1 MLYVIFT
8 IYKTTEHSFVQIKQ
22 RLFCRF
28 WNIYFTFHFH
38 SITYTCKLCLCF
50 FSFLLLFTPT
60 IKTSRPLFFC
70 FCFVLFCRK
79 HRIFVFNYVSL
90 VFHFVYQRLRFWFPA
105 FFFLWKSSF
114 LLSRDHPPNVGV
126 IGIEFATE
134 RGVCVFV
141 CGRYSSSTAFIL
153 LGKVCLL
160 EVRRRRS
167 IVCKCLALG
176 AFFFYFCE
184 QCGDVFVCFC
194 DSIIKIKHSE
204 QMWIHFLPLFIVYFL

>member
-105 FFFLWKSSF
+105 FFFYEKVAFYFQEITHLMWGSLDLNSLPREECVCLCADATLLLLHSF
-114 LLSRDHPPNVGV
+114 YL
-126 IGIEFATE
+126 EK
-134 RGVCVFV
+134 FV
-141 CGRYSSSTAFIL
+141 CWKYDDDVRLFVNVL
-153 LGKVCLL
+153 LW
-160 EVRRRRS
+160 VR
-167 IVCKCLALG
+167 
-176 AFFFYFCE
+176 FFYFCE
-184 QCGDVFVCFC
+184 QCGDVFVCL
-194 DSIIKIKHSE
+194 
-204 QMWIHFLPLFIVYFL
+204 FLRLDNQN